1 MNSRRRTFCEYYVQG
16 MSATEAAKRAGYSP
30 RSARSQGQRLLT
42 NDDVQ
47 KMIHELQTRATN
59 ERIADALEIR
69 ERFTAILRDDKQK
82 ASARLRAGEAL
93 LKHGGDGPGE
103 RIEEPGERIREPE
116 APGTG
121 VEIVLPWR
129 PADLFYP
136 TAYEGEDGQLIP
148 LENPGEGMTLVL
160 TRQQMEDMERRYHV
174 HGDQSGDPLHGQTD
188 DNTTG
193 GKDNDTMGR
202 PGTGGAEQKE
212 DAGTTR
218 E

>member
-1 MNSRRRTFCEYYVQG
+1 MNGRRMAFCELYATG
-16 MSATEAAKRAGYSP
+16 LSAAEAARRAGYSP

-103 RIEEPGERIREPE
+103 RIEEPE

-136 TAYEGEDGQLIP
+136 TAYEGEDGEIIP
-148 LENPGEGMTLVL
+148 LDSPGEDVTLVL
-160 TRQQMEDMERRYHV
+160 TRQQMEDLGRRNQV
-174 HGDQSGDPLHGQTD
+174 NGDQSGDPLQD
-188 DNTTG
+188 
-193 GKDNDTMGR
+193 
-202 PGTGGAEQKE
+202 
-212 DAGTTR
+212 
-218 E
+218 